1 MANYKVGS
9 KAWKAMM
16 IEKSDELAEKICGDD
31 RLTSDERKQ
40 LLYKFTRITMQLYRQ
55 EFTEEVFKR
64 IKKI

>member
-9 KAWKAMM
+9 DAWMKQM

-40 LLYKFTRITMQLYRQ
+40 LLYQFTKITTKVYHQIVIK
-55 EFTEEVFKR
+55 EVIDRVKL
-64 IKKI
+64 I